1 MFFSEE
7 PHFCD
12 WQLSDFG
19 GAKAFLFDSVE
30 STHSL
35 MKEKAFAGEIA
46 PGTLFVANAQT
57 GGRGR
62 HERTWDSPAGK
73 NLYFNILIPLD
84 GIPSSSFA
92 QITQVAA
99 LTFAEVFTTVQD
111 EARGGSL
118 NFARE
123 ASQDAIAAGA
133 VQEAT
138 TCAVRDATAACTA
151 AMSAPPAT
159 TTAAP
164 PDAAATGD
172 ATACAVRDA
181 TATEATSPDT
191 TATSVRNAATSAPR
205 ITVKWPNDILFGK
218 SKFCGILAEIVF
230 TKTATGEA
238 KPSLS
243 MGVGINVNSEPG
255 DYAHLNR
262 EVTTLKNIVGKQ
274 INREQLLRMLI
285 ASLERAI
292 GQFRAFGIAPWVS
305 AWRKMDKFIGARGTI
320 IVNNHCTD
328 ANRDGNASGAQ
339 KKTGRILDM
348 QPDGSLL
355 FETDDGEIQAVYS
368 ADLEI

>member
-1 MFFSEE
+1 M
-7 PHFCD
+7 
-12 WQLSDFG
+12 
-19 GAKAFLFDSVE
+19 KA
-30 STHSL
+30 
-35 MKEKAFAGEIA
+35 KAFAGEIA

-123 ASQDAIAAGA
+123 ASQDIAA
-133 VQEAT
+133 
-138 TCAVRDATAACTA
+138 
-151 AMSAPPAT
+151 
-159 TTAAP
+159 TTATFP
-164 PDAAATGD
+164 
-172 ATACAVRDA
+172 
-181 TATEATSPDT
+181 ET
-191 TATSVRNAATSAPR
+191 TATSAQDAATSTKK

-238 KPSLS
+238 KQSLS